1 MPSDLIVG
9 PARSSSSRRQAASL
23 WKPGQSG
30 NPKGRPKATDDLP
43 SLAREHTKEAVERL
57 VAIMRADDD
66 GRALA
71 AIQQLLDRG
80 WGRPITPIV
89 DETEGTSLTLLH
101 LIAARRVGEVLQA
114 AMEGK
119 SANESGETKSGT
131 IDYTQ
136 PALE

>member
-1 MPSDLIVG
+1 M
-9 PARSSSSRRQAASL
+9 
-23 WKPGQSG
+23 
-30 NPKGRPKATDDLP
+30 
-43 SLAREHTKEAVERL
+43 AREHTAEAVRRL
-57 VAIMRADDD
+57 VAIMRAEDDD
-66 GRALA
+66 RALR

-114 AMEGK
+114 AMDGK
-119 SANESGETKSGT
+119 AETETGEAKAAT

>member
-1 MPSDLIVG
+1 MGDLV
-9 PARSSSSRRQAASL
+9 PASSTTGKQRHAASL

-30 NPKGRPKATDDLP
+30 NPGGRPRTPHDL
-43 SLAREHTKEAVERL
+43 SALAREHTKEAVERL
-57 VAIMRADDD
+57 VQIMRAEDD

-71 AIQQLLDRG
+71 AVQQLLDRG

-119 SANESGETKSGT
+119 AETETGDTKSAT

>member
-1 MPSDLIVG
+1 MC
-9 PARSSSSRRQAASL
+9 
-23 WKPGQSG
+23 
-30 NPKGRPKATDDLP
+30 
-43 SLAREHTKEAVERL
+43 REHTPEAVAKL
-57 VAIMRADDD
+57 VEIMRADDH
-66 GRALA
+66 GRALNA
-71 AIQQLLDRG
+71 VQQLLDRG

-119 SANESGETKSGT
+119 AETESGEAKAGT
-131 IDYTQ
+131 IDYSV

>member
-1 MPSDLIVG
+1 MC
-9 PARSSSSRRQAASL
+9 
-23 WKPGQSG
+23 
-30 NPKGRPKATDDLP
+30 
-43 SLAREHTKEAVERL
+43 REYTPEAVLKL
-57 VAIMRADDD
+57 VEIMRADDH
-66 GRALA
+66 GRALSA
-71 AIQQLLDRG
+71 VQQLDRG

-119 SANESGETKSGT
+119 AETEAGEAKPGT

>member
-1 MPSDLIVG
+1 V
-9 PARSSSSRRQAASL
+9 Q
-23 WKPGQSG
+23 
-30 NPKGRPKATDDLP
+30 
-43 SLAREHTKEAVERL
+43 RL
-57 VAIMRADDD
+57 VQIMRAEDDD
-66 GRALA
+66 RSLR

-119 SANESGETKSGT
+119 AETETGEAKSGT

>member
-1 MPSDLIVG
+1 MVVRDRKNGMFL
-9 PARSSSSRRQAASL
+9 
-23 WKPGQSG
+23 PGQSG
-30 NPKGRPKATDDLP
+30 NPKGRPRTPYDLP
-43 SLAREHTKEAVERL
+43 AMCREHTPEAVAKL
-57 VAIMRADDD
+57 VEIMRADDH
-66 GRALA
+66 GRALNA
-71 AIQQLLDRG
+71 VQQLLDRG

-119 SANESGETKSGT
+119 AETESGETKSGT

>member
-1 MPSDLIVG
+1 M
-9 PARSSSSRRQAASL
+9 Q
-23 WKPGQSG
+23 
-30 NPKGRPKATDDLP
+30 
-43 SLAREHTKEAVERL
+43 RL
-57 VAIMRADDD
+57 VQIMRAEDDD
-66 GRALA
+66 RSLR

-114 AMEGK
+114 AMDGK
-119 SANESGETKSGT
+119 AETESGEAKAGT

>member
-1 MPSDLIVG
+1 MGELVPS
-9 PARSSSSRRQAASL
+9 ASKLPRL
-23 WKPGQSG
+23 WQPGQSG
-30 NPKGRPKATDDLP
+30 NPKGRPPRALDLP
-43 SLAREHTKEAVERL
+43 AMAREHTKEAVERL

-80 WGRPITPIV
+80 WGRPVTPIV

-101 LIAARRVGEVLQA
+101 LIAARRVAETLQA
-114 AMEGK
+114 VAEGQT
-119 SANESGETKSGT
+119 ANDSGKTESGT

>member
-1 MPSDLIVG
+1 MGDLVR
-9 PARSSSSRRQAASL
+9 ASSSTGKQRHAASL

-30 NPKGRPKATDDLP
+30 NPGGRPRTPHDLP
-43 SLAREHTKEAVERL
+43 ALCREHTAEAVQRL

-114 AMEGK
+114 AMDGK
-119 SANESGETKSGT
+119 AEPETGEAKPGT

>member
-1 MPSDLIVG
+1 M
-9 PARSSSSRRQAASL
+9 Q
-23 WKPGQSG
+23 
-30 NPKGRPKATDDLP
+30 
-43 SLAREHTKEAVERL
+43 RL

-114 AMEGK
+114 AMDGK
-119 SANESGETKSGT
+119 AEPETGEAKAAT

>member
-1 MPSDLIVG
+1 
-9 PARSSSSRRQAASL
+9 
-23 WKPGQSG
+23 
-30 NPKGRPKATDDLP
+30 
-43 SLAREHTKEAVERL
+43 
-57 VAIMRADDD
+57 MRADDD

-114 AMEGK
+114 AMEGQ
-119 SANESGETKSGT
+119 STNDSGEAKAGT

-136 PALE
+136 IWPDMELSGMKHFFVEQGGNFAQDPMKSIEDCAAYVKRYLLKSS

>member
-1 MPSDLIVG
+1 MC
-9 PARSSSSRRQAASL
+9 
-23 WKPGQSG
+23 
-30 NPKGRPKATDDLP
+30 
-43 SLAREHTKEAVERL
+43 REHTPEAVAKL
-57 VAIMRADDD
+57 VEIMRSDDH
-66 GRALA
+66 GKALNA
-71 AIQQLLDRG
+71 VQQLLDRG

-114 AMEGK
+114 AMEGQTT
-119 SANESGETKSGT
+119 NESGETKSGR